1 VVKPAAADETAEMV
15 NGVLDEE
22 RDMTGEDVKDDEM
35 MRQRITHQQVVNDLQ
50 QQLDD
55 ANNVSIPSH
64 ATSEPTSQPPPR
76 TICNRRCYGRP
87 M

>member
-1 VVKPAAADETAEMV
+1 MVKPPAAADETAEMV

-35 MRQRITHQQVVNDLQ
+35 MRERITHQQVVNDLQ

-64 ATSEPTSQPPPR
+64 TT
-76 TICNRRCYGRP
+76 NR
-87 M
+87 